1 MSEVG
6 ANKPQTM
13 ITQDTSPKVTNGS
26 EQQPVIRCAIYA
38 RYSSKLQSPTSIE
51 DQIRNCRRAAAEK
64 GWVVLDE
71 YIRSDSELS
80 GRTKFG
86 RDGFLEL
93 IQLAKQRPLPFDCIL
108 IDDTSRLARYVP
120 DALRECDVFTF
131 HGVFIYFVTDNLDS
145 RDGDNFRL
153 VHLIK
158 SYGDERYSKDLG
170 KKIHRGQ
177 EGRILKGYTA
187 GGTCYG
193 YRNKYIRDPN
203 EKGDHGA
210 GRVIA
215 VEQEIVPE
223 ESAVVV
229 RIMEMRAA
237 GFSFARIAK
246 TLNAEGAP
254 APERKYR
261 GRVQDYWVASSIKEI
276 TKNEL
281 YRGVRVW
288 NRTQKL
294 LNPTEGSNRRRI
306 RPQSEWVRVEVPSLA
321 IVSEELWERVQE
333 VNRRMK
339 DKIYGRR
346 QGGLNR
352 TAASRGYLF
361 SGTMHCGVCGGKFS
375 IIIGG
380 KRARYGCRNHR
391 FRDRCTNKMTI
402 LRTRLEDQLISAISN
417 NLLDPRLEEERTQ
430 EFRKQLEA
438 RIALEERLAGEA
450 GSNRP
455 KLEQERSELEKQA
468 RHLVDAIAQH
478 GYSSFLSAQLAGVES
493 RLKEVER
500 LLSTKPV
507 AKLPTF
513 TDEHIRGFLR
523 KESQDFCEVLKS
535 DSERA
540 RQEIQKRIKKLVMT
554 PKETPNGAVLEVS
567 GDIELLRTGD
577 VLDESPLEGIAQHYT
592 SPQIA
597 LVKVM
602 LDPSLPVAA

>member
-1 MSEVG
+1 
-6 ANKPQTM
+6 M
-13 ITQDTSPKVTNGS
+13 ITQDTSPKLTNGS

-38 RYSSKLQSPTSIE
+38 RYSSKLQSPSSIE
-51 DQIRNCRRAAAEK
+51 DQIRNCRRAAEKK

-71 YIRSDSELS
+71 YILSDSELT

-93 IQLAKQRPLPFDCIL
+93 IQFAKQRPLPFDCIL

-131 HGVFIYFVTDNLDS
+131 HGVFIYFVSDNLDS

-193 YRNKYIRDPN
+193 YRNQYIRDPN
-203 EKGDHGA
+203 EKGDHGE
-210 GRVIA
+210 GKVIA

-246 TLNAEGAP
+246 TLNAEGVP
-254 APERKYR
+254 APKRKYR

-281 YRGVRVW
+281 YHGVRLW

-294 LNPTEGSNRRRI
+294 LNPTEGSNRKRV
-306 RPQSEWVRVEVPSLA
+306 RPQSEWVRVEVPSLR
-321 IVSEELWERVQE
+321 IVSDELWQRVQE
-333 VNRRMK
+333 VNQRMK

-346 QGGLNR
+346 QGGFNR
-352 TAASRGYLF
+352 TAASRNYLF
-361 SGTMHCGVCGGKFS
+361 SPVTYCGLCGGKFS

-380 KRARYGCRNHR
+380 KSARYGCRNHR
-391 FRDRCTNKMTI
+391 FRDTCINKVTI
-402 LRTRLEDQLISAISN
+402 LRTRLEHQLISAISK
-417 NLLDPRLEEERTQ
+417 NLLDPRLEQERIA

-438 RIALEERLAGEA
+438 RIALEEKLAAEGS
-450 GSNRP
+450 SNRP
-455 KLEQERSELEKQA
+455 KLEAQRSDLEKQA
-468 RHLVDAIAQH
+468 RHLVDAISQH
-478 GYSSFLSAQLAGVES
+478 GFSPFLSAQLAGAES
-493 RLKEVER
+493 RLAEIER
-500 LLSTKPV
+500 SLSAKT
-507 AKLPTF
+507 ATKLPTF
-513 TDEHIRGFLR
+513 TDEQIRGFLR
-523 KESQDFCEVLKS
+523 KECNDFCELLKG
-535 DSERA
+535 DPETA
-540 RQEIQKRIKKLVMT
+540 RREIQKRIKKLVMT
-554 PKETPNGAVLEVS
+554 PKETPNGTVFEVS
-567 GDIELLRTGD
+567 GDVELLRTGD
-577 VLDESPLEGIAQHYT
+577 VLLESPLEGTAQHYT
-592 SPQIA
+592 LPRI
-597 LVKVM
+597 VITII
-602 LDPSLPVAA
+602 LDPSLPLAA

>member
-1 MSEVG
+1 
-6 ANKPQTM
+6 M
-13 ITQDTSPKVTNGS
+13 ITQDTSPKSTNGS

-38 RYSSKLQSPTSIE
+38 RYSSKLQSPSSIE
-51 DQIRNCRRAAAEK
+51 DQIRNCRRAAEKK

-71 YIRSDSELS
+71 YILSDSELT

-93 IQLAKQRPLPFDCIL
+93 IQFAKQRPLPFDCIL

-131 HGVFIYFVTDNLDS
+131 HGVFIYFVSDNLDS

-193 YRNKYIRDPN
+193 YRNQYIRDPN
-203 EKGDHGA
+203 EKGDHGE
-210 GRVIA
+210 GKVIA

-246 TLNAEGAP
+246 TLNAEGVP
-254 APERKYR
+254 APKRKYR

-361 SGTMHCGVCGGKFS
+361 SGIMYCGLCGGKFS
-375 IIIGG
+375 VIIGG
-380 KRARYGCRNHR
+380 QAPKVRYGCTNHR
-391 FRDRCTNKMTI
+391 RRDTCANGTTI
-402 LRTRLEDQLISAISN
+402 LRNRLEPQLISAISK
-417 NLLDPRLEEERTQ
+417 NLMDARLEEERIQ

-438 RIALEERLAGEA
+438 RIALEEKLAAEGS
-450 GSNRP
+450 SNRP
-455 KLEQERSELEKQA
+455 KLEAERSDLEKQA
-468 RHLVDAIAQH
+468 RHLVDAISQH
-478 GYSSFLSAQLAGVES
+478 GYSPFLSAQLAGAES
-493 RLKEVER
+493 RLAEVE
-500 LLSTKPV
+500 LSLSAKT
-507 AKLPTF
+507 ATKLPTF
-513 TDEHIRGFLR
+513 TDEQVRGFLR
-523 KESQDFCEVLKS
+523 KECNDFCELLKG
-535 DSERA
+535 DPETA
-540 RQEIQKRIKKLVMT
+540 RREIQKQIKKLVMT
-554 PKETPNGAVLEVS
+554 PKETPNGTVFEVS
-567 GDIELLRTGD
+567 GDVELLRTGD
-577 VLDESPLEGIAQHYT
+577 VLLESPLEGTAQHYT
-592 SPQIA
+592 LPRI
-597 LVKVM
+597 VITIT

>member
-1 MSEVG
+1 
-6 ANKPQTM
+6 
-13 ITQDTSPKVTNGS
+13 
-26 EQQPVIRCAIYA
+26 
-38 RYSSKLQSPTSIE
+38 
-51 DQIRNCRRAAAEK
+51 
-64 GWVVLDE
+64 VVLDE
-71 YIRSDSELS
+71 YIRSDSELT

-93 IQLAKQRPLPFDCIL
+93 IQFAKQRPLAFDCIL

-131 HGVFIYFVTDNLDS
+131 HGVFIYFVSDNLDS
-145 RDGDNFRL
+145 RDGGNFRL
-153 VHLIK
+153 IHLIK

-193 YRNKYIRDPN
+193 YRNKYIKDPN
-203 EKGDHGA
+203 EKGDHGE
-210 GRVIA
+210 GKVIA

-223 ESAVVV
+223 ESAVVM

-254 APERKYR
+254 VPERKYN
-261 GRVQDYWVASSIKEI
+261 GRVQDYWVASSIREI

-281 YRGVRVW
+281 YHGVRVW
-288 NRTQKL
+288 NSTQKL
-294 LNPTEGSNRRRI
+294 LNPAEGSNRRRV
-306 RPQSEWVRVEVPSLA
+306 RPPSEWVRVEVPSLA
-321 IVSEELWERVQE
+321 IVSEELWKGVQE
-333 VNRRMK
+333 VNRRRK
-339 DKIYGRR
+339 DKIYGKRL
-346 QGGLNR
+346 GGFNR
-352 TAASRGYLF
+352 TEASRKYLF
-361 SGTMHCGVCGGKFS
+361 SGPMCCGLCGGKFS

-380 KRARYGCRNHR
+380 KRARYGCRIHR
-391 FRDRCTNKMTI
+391 FRDDCTNKVTI
-402 LRTRLEDQLISAISN
+402 LRTRLEHQLISAISK
-417 NLLDPRLEEERTQ
+417 NLLDPRLEEERIQ

-438 RIALEERLAGEA
+438 RIALEERLAVES

-455 KLEQERSELEKQA
+455 KLEQERSELERQA

-478 GYSSFLSAQLAGVES
+478 GYSPFLSAQLAGVES

-500 LLSTKPV
+500 LLSTKPTP
-507 AKLPTF
+507 KLPTF
-513 TDEHIRGFLR
+513 TDEQIREFLR
-523 KESQDFCEVLKS
+523 KESEDFCELLKG
-535 DSERA
+535 DSEKA

-592 SPQIA
+592 LPVTVA
-597 LVKVM
+597 
-602 LDPSLPVAA
+602 LDPSLPLAT